1 MDSMRGSMWKKVVVV
16 LLVLTMVCVAS
27 VPAAQAAPTVPPK
40 PSAPRHFNIKDFRVQ
55 FRGPDVHPLGACV
68 RQPVRHYN
76 AEIMVRVPATGRFQ
90 YVANW
95 HIGKYMQ
102 GTQTCYVLWNNINHT
117 CQKTCS
123 GKSGLRSIVER
134 VLVTTLV
141 GVGIVV
147 VGRVAIQVAVNMIIA
162 PVLLLPPYPLP

>member
-1 MDSMRGSMWKKVVVV
+1 MRGRIWKVVAI
-16 LLVLTMVCVAS
+16 LLVLVMVCVTS

-40 PSAPRHFNIKDFRVQ
+40 NPTPVHFNIENFRVQ

-68 RQPVRHYN
+68 QQPVRHYN
-76 AEIMVRVPATGRFQ
+76 AEIMVKIPATGRYQ

-95 HIGKYMQ
+95 HLGKYLS
-102 GTQTCYVLWNNINHT
+102 GGRTCYVFWNNVNGS
-117 CQKTCS
+117 CQKTCNGS
-123 GKSGLRSIVER
+123 QGLKAIVER
-134 VLVTTLV
+134 ALVSVLV

-147 VGRVAIQVAVNMIIA
+147 VGRVAIQTAVNMIVA